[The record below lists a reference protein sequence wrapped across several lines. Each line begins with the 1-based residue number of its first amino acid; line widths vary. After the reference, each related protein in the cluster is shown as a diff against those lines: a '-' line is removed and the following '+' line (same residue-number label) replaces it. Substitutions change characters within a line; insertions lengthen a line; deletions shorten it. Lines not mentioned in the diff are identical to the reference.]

1 MADSTNWWDQYPD
14 AGQKD
19 VNIQS
24 PVAPALSPA
33 PAPTSAPEMLP
44 VAQADPKPAATAGA
58 GEVWWNAFPAV
69 DQAAAKPADAPA
81 AVNTGKSTP
90 TVGAGEAF
98 VRGAGDGASFGFQD
112 EILAGLDAAIQP
124 LIPIPENGSTAET
137 WRQRYDEN
145 VASQRELLKAGSDQH
160 PVASIAGGLVGGIGP
175 ALVTG
180 GVTAAPTLAA
190 NIGRGAAAGAAYGG
204 LYGAGSAEGD
214 LVERLPETAAGAAL
228 GAAVGGALPALI
240 GGAGKVVR
248 GSADE
253 TQARLTAQQAEI
265 QAARDAQ
272 SSANAAGGTADV
284 VSDRAAAVQSVADAA
299 MAPKSSQA
307 SAVSDL
313 AQEVAPNQQILDAAG
328 RLGFKDQLI
337 PSQYSRSQ
345 AYREIEQALAS
356 IPGSSLNVQQKEASK
371 ALAQKADD
379 LITQYGGSIDKASL
393 SDKFRN
399 DSLSAIEQ
407 VEKRSDELYDKVS
420 AAIPPTTP
428 TKPDTTISYLNQ
440 RLNELGDP
448 NLLSSVERRTLK
460 SITRLDEDGNPLPTT
475 YAGLDHIRKQVG
487 EGLRGRGPFK
497 DSESGLLKRL
507 YGTLSDDQSLTADAM
522 GVGQEFATAKA
533 MVAQR
538 KQMEE
543 NLTDLIGKD
552 FAGAVTSTIGRAT
565 TQLGKG
571 DFKAFDQAFAK
582 IPPSDR
588 QQFMITA
595 LNDVF
600 TSGSRAEQRLS
611 APGFVDWYDKLSR
624 NVEAKKRLT
633 ENLPKG
639 AVTALDDIATVARGM
654 REASKERITTGRL
667 NSLKIL
673 EDYAD
678 EGGLLSKVWDV
689 SKKVGAAEGVTSSLG
704 LPGVGTAGVMAKV
717 LSKEKEPINQA
728 AEKLMGSQRFK
739 DAIYAATNTNGAQ
752 IGRMQAKEAQL
763 MRTLAYKNWYANLG
777 ENAKA
782 QISAVGP
789 VTYLTSSTVPAAV
802 ELPPTTVTP

>member
-1 MADSTNWWDQYPD
+1 MADSANWWEQYPESGAPL
-14 AGQKD
+14 AGSQKPGQALAENP
-19 VNIQS
+19 VTS
-24 PVAPALSPA
+24 PLKVADTPQAQVTPIADPA
-33 PAPTSAPEMLP
+33 PSTAPN
-44 VAQADPKPAATAGA
+44 
-58 GEVWWNAFPAV
+58 WWEAFPA
-69 DQAAAKPADAPA
+69 A
-81 AVNTGKSTP
+81 GETP
-90 TVGAGEAF
+90 PKAIAQPDPVKKLPDVGAGESF
-98 VRGAGDGASFGFQD
+98 LRGAADGATFGFQD
-112 EILAGLDAAIQP
+112 EILAGLDAAVQP
-124 LIPIPENGSTAET
+124 LIPVPENGSSAGT
-137 WRQRYDEN
+137 WRERYDEN
-145 VASQRELLKAGSDQH
+145 VANQRDLLKAGSDQH
-160 PVASIAGGLVGGIGP
+160 PVASIAGGLVGGIAP
-175 ALVTG
+175 ALATG
-180 GVTAAPTLAA
+180 GLSTGATLAA
-190 NIGRGAAAGAAYGG
+190 NVGRGAATGAVYGG
-204 LYGAGSAEGD
+204 LYGTGSAEGD
-214 LVERLPETAAGAAL
+214 LVERLPEAATGAAL
-228 GAAVGGALPALI
+228 GAALGGAIPAVI

-248 GSADE
+248 GSANE
-253 TQARLTAQQAEI
+253 TQARLTAQQGEI

-272 SSANAAGGTADV
+272 AAANAAGGTADV

-299 MAPKSSQA
+299 MAPKSAQTA
-307 SAVSDL
+307 VVSDL
-313 AQEVAPNQQILDAAG
+313 AQEVAPNQQILDAAE
-328 RLGFKDQLI
+328 RLGVKDQLI

-379 LITQYGGSIDKASL
+379 LITQYGGSIDKAGL
-393 SDKFRN
+393 SDKFRKE
-399 DSLSAIEQ
+399 SLDAIDQ
-407 VEKRSDELYDKVS
+407 VEKRSDGLYAQVS

-428 TKPDTTISYLNQ
+428 TTPDTTIAYLRQ
-440 RLNELGDP
+440 RAKDLGDP
-448 NLLSSVERRTLK
+448 SLMSAVERRTLA
-460 SITRLDEDGNPLPTT
+460 SLTRVDGDGITQPTT
-475 YAGLDHIRKQVG
+475 YAGLDNIRKQVG

-507 YGTLSDDQSLTADAM
+507 YGTLSDDQHVTADAM
-522 GVGQEFATAKA
+522 GVGQEFTAAKA
-533 MVAQR
+533 LVSQR

-552 FAGAVTSTIGRAT
+552 FSGAITATIGRAT
-565 TQLGKG
+565 NQLGKG
-571 DFKAFDQAFAK
+571 DFKAFDKAFSK
-582 IPPSDR
+582 IPPMDR

-611 APGFVDWYDKLSR
+611 APGFVDWYDRLSR
-624 NVEAKKRLT
+624 NAEAKKRLT
-633 ENLPKG
+633 DNLPTG

-789 VTYLTSSTVPAAV
+789 VTYLTTSAKPEPI
-802 ELPPTTVTP
+802 ELPPTTVKP